1 MIVHGGLNNCD
12 YFEKGKQERLLKPMK
27 YECGGFDGSHRM
39 RDILAGERREWSR
52 IANISTDYFRSI
64 RNGPNH
70 PP

>member
-1 MIVHGGLNNCD
+1 
-12 YFEKGKQERLLKPMK
+12 MK